1 MYCENC
7 GNKNDGSHKFCT
19 KCGRPTVS
27 DSAFS
32 QTIKRNPVRSLDER
46 WWHRLLK
53 VVYIFLYIQIL
64 WIVPVVWSTNSTD
77 YDYYGGQYHYT
88 DTTGEA
94 FWYSILAIVI
104 FVVVLRLI
112 KLTVLYIT
120 LAQKP
125 IWRDEFKKLF

>member
-19 KCGRPTVS
+19 KCGHPTVATS
-27 DSAFS
+27 NATS
-32 QTIKRNPVRSLDER
+32 IKREPAKRLDER

-53 VVYIFLYIQIL
+53 VVYIFFYLQIL
-64 WIVPVVWSTNSTD
+64 WIVPVVWSVNSTSWS
-77 YDYYGGQYHYT
+77 YYGGYE
-88 DTTGEA
+88 DTTGAA

-104 FVVVLRLI
+104 FVAVLRLI
-112 KLTVLYIT
+112 KLTVLYIA

-125 IWRDEFKKLF
+125 KWGEEFKKLF